1 MRVKIVLLA
10 ALLSLSLS
18 ATAGLRAAVDAYE
31 VALQDLILPQ
41 GPNGNVSIAAC
52 ESCVRP
58 LRFRV
63 TGNTL
68 YVANGKNYSLGEYR
82 RLLAGV
88 RDREGSYLTVVHDR
102 ESNTVTSIRVQLFPA
117 N

>member
-1 MRVKIVLLA
+1 MRVRTLLLA
-10 ALLSLSLS
+10 VLMSVSLS
-18 ATAGLRAAVDAYE
+18 AVAGLRASVDAYE

-41 GPNGNVSIAAC
+41 GPNGNVSITAC
-52 ESCVRP
+52 ESCDRP

-68 YVANGKNYSLGEYR
+68 YVANGKNYSLAEYR

-102 ESNTVTSIRVQLFPA
+102 ESNTVMSIRVQLFPTD
-117 N
+117 